1 MDLRLSAL
9 NLAKY
14 PPARLIELARLQ
26 EACGY
31 ETFWYTDERFF
42 REVYSGLTL
51 AAVHTRNIKLGTMV
65 TDPYTRHPALTAIAI
80 ATVDEVAEGRAV
92 LGLGAGVAG
101 FTEMQLVRHQPAQ
114 AMREAVTVVRQLLG
128 GATVDMHGQV
138 VTLAHGRLD
147 FPPLRAHVP
156 VYIASNGRLGLAL
169 AGEIAEGAV
178 MQGAVAAPLVAWFL
192 AQVQRGAQRVGRS
205 VHEVDIVSRVNL
217 CLHPDAG
224 VAKDVMRP
232 AIARSL
238 ITQYPHFRT
247 FTTAGLEIPPH
258 LQELIATVGY
268 THDPALLA
276 PVAGQVPDAFV
287 DAVTLAGTVED
298 VATCVR
304 RMAQQGIKHIMVYPQ
319 APDGDVER
327 VLTSFAHEVIPS
339 VRDQGEEG
347 LPGTA
352 TARL

>member
-1 MDLRLSAL
+1 M
-9 NLAKY
+9 
-14 PPARLIELARLQ
+14 
-26 EACGY
+26 
-31 ETFWYTDERFF
+31 
-42 REVYSGLTL
+42 
-51 AAVHTRNIKLGTMV
+51 
-65 TDPYTRHPALTAIAI
+65 
-80 ATVDEVAEGRAV
+80 
-92 LGLGAGVAG
+92 
-101 FTEMQLVRHQPAQ
+101 
-114 AMREAVTVVRQLLG
+114 
-128 GATVDMHGQV
+128 
-138 VTLAHGRLD
+138 
-147 FPPLRAHVP
+147 
-156 VYIASNGRLGLAL
+156 
-169 AGEIAEGAV
+169 
-178 MQGAVAAPLVAWFL
+178 FL

>member
-9 NLAKY
+9 NLAQY

-26 EACGY
+26 EECGY

-51 AAVHTRNIKLGTMV
+51 AAVHTRRIKLGTMV
-65 TDPYTRHPALTAIAI
+65 TDPYTRHPALTAMAI
-80 ATVDEVAEGRAV
+80 ATLDEVAEGRAV

-101 FTEMQLVRHQPAQ
+101 FTEMQLGRRQPVE
-114 AMREAVTVVRQLLG
+114 AMREAITIVRELLG
-128 GATVDMHGQV
+128 GATVDLHGQV
-138 VTLAHGRLD
+138 MSLAHGRLD
-147 FPPLRAHVP
+147 FQPLRAHVP

-192 AQVQRGAQRVGRS
+192 AQVQRGAQRVSRS
-205 VHEVDIVSRVNL
+205 LHEVDIVSRVNL
-217 CLHPDAG
+217 CLHPDAR

-238 ITQYPHFRT
+238 IAQYPHFRT
-247 FTTAGLEIPPH
+247 FTTAGLAIPTH
-258 LQELIATVGY
+258 LQELIAAIGY

-276 PVAGQVPDAFV
+276 PVAAQVPDAV
-287 DAVTLAGTVED
+287 VEAVTLAGTVED
-298 VATCVR
+298 VATCAQ

-327 VLTSFAHEVIPS
+327 VLTSFAYAVIPR
-339 VRDQGEEG
+339 VRAAREADM
-347 LPGTA
+347 PSTA
-352 TARL
+352 PAHL